1 MATEPNL
8 RDLFRAP
15 EAPGRQIDV
24 QSVIRRSKRR
34 RLPAQVGIGGA
45 FTLAVGG
52 IGFVVVNEFGPT
64 GVQTTSQV
72 ATTAEQGPAYDSPAD
87 GRESTNGMMQGDD
100 SSAGIKRAPADRI
113 NLCGGPLAEVAP
125 SPSGLVLTVDFPDAP
140 AGAAPVAGTVTLT
153 NTGTEPVA
161 GYSPA
166 TPAVTLSQNGIVLW
180 HSNGPT
186 IMMLK
191 DVALAPGESLDYA
204 ASFTPVVCG
213 VEDDSAEAFRDD
225 LPPAAP
231 GEYQVSAATD
241 VSVDGSAELV
251 TGPTQSV
258 RIG

>member
-15 EAPGRQIDV
+15 EAPGRRIDV

-52 IGFVVVNEFGPT
+52 IGFVAVNEFGPS
-64 GVQTTSQV
+64 GVQSTSQV
-72 ATTAEQGPAYDSPAD
+72 ATTAEQGQAYDSPAD
-87 GRESTNGMMQGDD
+87 GREATGETMEGDD
-100 SSAGIKRAPADRI
+100 LSSGIKRAPADRI

-125 SPSGLVLTVDFPDAP
+125 SPTGLVLTVDFPDAP
-140 AGAAPVAGTVTLT
+140 AGTTPVTGTATLT
-153 NTGTEPVA
+153 NTGTEPVV

-166 TPAVTLSQNGIVLW
+166 NPAITLSQNGIVLW

-186 IMMLK
+186 IMMLQ
-191 DVALAPGESLDYA
+191 DVTLAPGESLDYA
-204 ASFTPVVCG
+204 ASFTPVVCA
-213 VEDDSAEAFRDD
+213 VEDDTAEAFRDD
-225 LPPAAP
+225 LPPVAS

-241 VSVDGSAELV
+241 VTVGGNAELV
-251 TGPTQSV
+251 TGPTRSV

>member
-15 EAPGRQIDV
+15 DAPAGRSIDV

-45 FTLAVGG
+45 FTLAIGG
-52 IGFVVVNEFGPT
+52 IGIVGLNGL
-64 GVQTTSQV
+64 GGSQTATDSAV
-72 ATTAEQGPAYDSPAD
+72 STTAEQAPAQSDDSVM
-87 GRESTNGMMQGDD
+87 GMMEGDD
-100 SSAGIKRAPADRI
+100 PTAGIKRAPADRI

-140 AGAAPVAGTVTLT
+140 VGAAPVEGTVTLT
-153 NTGTEPVA
+153 NTGTEPIL
-161 GYSPA
+161 GYSP
-166 TPAVTLSQNGIVLW
+166 PAPAITLSQNGIVLW

-186 IMMLK
+186 IQMLQ

-204 ASFTPVVCG
+204 ASFTPVVCT
-213 VEDDSAEAFRDD
+213 VEDDTAEAFRDD
-225 LPPAAP
+225 LPPVAA

-241 VSVDGSAELV
+241 VSVNGSAELV